1 MYKLA
6 KGISLAMM
14 QEILKIRNN
23 KKYNLRSQNTFEI
36 PFTNSLYNG
45 NESISYLVQKFGN
58 LCHIT

>member
-36 PFTNSLYNG
+36 PFRNSLYNG